1 MASVLP
7 ALRRNLDLMP
17 SPVPDR
23 PGLLVRD
30 PYRYAETVLVVPT
43 PLVPCLAFFN
53 GQCDEADLRRALE
66 RATGDARVGEVI
78 DHLRGTLSTSGF
90 LEDDTYRRFREERH
104 RAFAEAP
111 RRDPAHAGSAY
122 PWDVEALRATLDGYL
137 AEAGVAHPMP
147 TADGDRP
154 APPMP
159 TADGDRRSADGL
171 LGIAAPHVSPE
182 GGWRS
187 YAAAYRALG
196 PELKERTFVV
206 LGTSHYGEPD
216 RFGLTRK
223 AFLTPYGI
231 TSVDEGLVGRLA
243 DRGGAAVRRED
254 YCHSVEHSIEFQV
267 VFLQHLYGPEVRILP
282 ILCGPLSGGVEGRRL
297 PDDQPGVARFLDA
310 LASLAADERERLV
323 WVLGVDMA
331 HVGRRYGDEEPAR
344 ADEGPLQEVAAR
356 DRERCRILCEG
367 DAGGFWRMVQE
378 NGDDLRW
385 CGAAPLYVFLR
396 AAAPKGGE
404 LLRYEQWNID
414 EQSVVSFAGM
424 AFRR

>member
-1 MASVLP
+1 
-7 ALRRNLDLMP
+7 
-17 SPVPDR
+17 
-23 PGLLVRD
+23 
-30 PYRYAETVLVVPT
+30 
-43 PLVPCLAFFN
+43 
-53 GQCDEADLRRALE
+53 
-66 RATGDARVGEVI
+66 VI
-78 DHLRGTLSTSGF
+78 EHLRGTLSTSGF
-90 LEDDTYRRFREERH
+90 LEDETYHRFRESRH

-122 PWDVEALRATLDGYL
+122 PWDVDALRAMLDGYL
-137 AEAGVAHPMP
+137 AEAG
-147 TADGDRP
+147 P
-154 APPMP
+154 AP
-159 TADGDRRSADGL
+159 AASGGL

-196 PELKERTFVV
+196 PDLKDRTFVV

-216 RFGLTRK
+216 RLGLTRK
-223 AFLTPYGI
+223 AFLTPYGV
-231 TSVDEGLVGRLA
+231 TSVDEPLVDRLA
-243 DRGGAAVRRED
+243 ARGGAAVRMED

-267 VFLQHLYGPEVRILP
+267 IFLQHLYGPQVRVLP
-282 ILCGPLSGGVEGRRL
+282 ILCGPLSGRRGGGGH
-297 PDDQPGVARFLDA
+297 PEDEPRVAGFVDA
-310 LASLAADERERLV
+310 LAEMAAAERERLV

-331 HVGRRYGDEEPAR
+331 HIGRRYGDEEPAR
-344 ADEGPLQEVAAR
+344 ADEGALRGVAER
-356 DRERCRILCEG
+356 DRERCRRLCEA
-367 DAGGFWRMVQE
+367 DAGGFWRSVQE

-414 EQSVVSFAGM
+414 DQSVVSFAGM

>member
-30 PYRYAETVLVVPT
+30 PYRYAESVLVVPT

-53 GQCDEADLRRALE
+53 GECDEGDLRQALE
-66 RATGDARVGEVI
+66 RVTGDARVGEVI
-78 DHLRGTLSTSGF
+78 EHLRGTLSTSGF
-90 LEDDTYRRFREERH
+90 LEDETYRRFREERH

-122 PWDVEALRATLDGYL
+122 PWEPQALRAMLDGYL
-137 AEAGVAHPMP
+137 ADAG
-147 TADGDRP
+147 P
-154 APPMP
+154 AP
-159 TADGDRRSADGL
+159 SAAANGSL

-196 PELKERTFVV
+196 PELKDRTFVV

-216 RFGLTRK
+216 RLGLTRK

-231 TSVDEGLVGRLA
+231 TSVDETLVSRLA
-243 DRGGAAVRRED
+243 ERGGDSVCMED

-267 VFLQHLYGPEVRILP
+267 LFLQHLYGPEVRVLP
-282 ILCGPLSGGVEGRRL
+282 ILCGPLSGRREGRGR
-297 PDDQPGVARFLDA
+297 PEDDARVARFVEA
-310 LASLAADERERLV
+310 LADLAAAEGERLV

-331 HVGRRYGDEEPAR
+331 HIGRRYGDDEPAR
-344 ADEGPLQEVAAR
+344 ADEGPLRQVAER
-356 DRERCRILCEG
+356 DRQRCDRLCAA
-367 DAGGFWRMVQE
+367 DAAGFWHSVQE

-396 AAAPKGGE
+396 AAAPQGGE